1 MNQKLAIK
9 EIRGVREPEPAI
21 FEISVMLEDNSLA
34 VLRMNVFALQKLSAA
49 IQPFA
54 GSS

>member
-21 FEISVMLEDNSLA
+21 VEISVMLEDNA